1 MAQRRSYGDAVLAAG
16 ILLILAV
23 MIVPIPT
30 FLLDLLLVMD
40 IGLALIILLMTVYT
54 SQPLRF
60 NVFPTLLLLSTL
72 YRLALNVASTR
83 TILLQA
89 YGGKVIEAF
98 GNFVVGGNYAVGI
111 VAFTILAVIQFVVI
125 TKGAS
130 RIAEVAARFT
140 LDAMPGR
147 QMAIDADLNAGLI
160 DEHEAR
166 QRRQDITRQADF
178 YGAMDGAAKYV
189 RGDAIAAIIITLIN
203 IVGGFVIGMI
213 QHHMSAGEALRTY
226 TLLTIGDGLV
236 AQIPALIVATGS
248 GILITRSEGQKALSS
263 EISSQL
269 FREPKAAF
277 MAAAILAF
285 LGMIPGLPFM
295 PFFLLAAL
303 AATAG
308 WASSRTAK
316 REAAAEVVAGQ
327 QKKDTGPEKV
337 ETLLAVDPLELEIG
351 FGLIPLVDEK
361 REGGDLL
368 KRVTLV
374 RRQCATELGLLV
386 PPVRVRDNIR
396 LVQDAYRVRLR
407 GVEIAKG
414 TIQIGHL
421 LAMSPG
427 PNAIPIEGI
436 ETQEPVFGL
445 KALWILPQLRSEAE
459 MAGYTVVEPTAVMA
473 THLSETVKAH
483 AADILGRQEVQ
494 TVIDQ
499 VKQKHPAVVDEL
511 IPSQLTVGGVQKV
524 LQRLLKERVSIRD
537 MVTILEALADHAPLT
552 KDIET
557 LVERVREAL
566 GRGIT
571 EQYRDERG
579 QLAVI
584 SIDPELEQELIQHL
598 SANDGVA
605 RLTLPTPRARQV
617 LDRVSQAV
625 TSAVKIAAQPV
636 LLCSPYLR
644 PYLRAFVER
653 ALPQV
658 AVLSY
663 SEVVSAGT
671 VKTIA
676 TVKLDHAYQE
686 I

>member
-374 RRQCATELGLLV
+374 RRQCATDLGLLV

-427 PNAIPIEGI
+427 ANAIPIEGI

-499 VKQKHPAVVDEL
+499 VKQKHPAVVEEL

-605 RLTLPTPRARQV
+605 RLALPTPRARQV

>member
-1 MAQRRSYGDAVLAAG
+1 MSTKRAYGDAVLAGA

-40 IGLALIILLMTVYT
+40 IGLALVILLMTVYT
-54 SQPLRF
+54 QQPLRF

-166 QRRQDITRQADF
+166 TRRMDITRQADF

-189 RGDAIAAIIITLIN
+189 RGDAIAAVIITLIN
-203 IVGGFVIGMI
+203 IVGGFVIGML
-213 QHHMSAGEALRTY
+213 QHHMSVGESLRTY

-236 AQIPALIVATGS
+236 AQIPALVVATGS
-248 GILITRSEGQKALSS
+248 GILITRSEGQKNLAS
-263 EISSQL
+263 EISTQL

-285 LGMIPGLPFM
+285 LGMIPGLPFF
-295 PFFLLAAL
+295 PFLLLAAL

-308 WASSRTAK
+308 WASRRAL
-316 REAAAEVVAGQ
+316 RAEAVAAAEASTE
-327 QKKDTGPEKV
+327 KKETGPEKV

-374 RRQCATELGLLV
+374 RRQCATDLGLLV

-396 LVQDAYRVRLR
+396 LGQDAYRLRLK

-414 TIQIGHL
+414 SIQIGHL

-427 PNAIPIEGI
+427 ANALPLEGI

-445 KALWILPQLRSEAE
+445 KALWILPHHRSEAQ

-473 THLSETVKAH
+473 THLSETIKAH

-511 IPSQLTVGGVQKV
+511 IPSQMTIGGVQKV
-524 LQRLLKERVSIRD
+524 LQRLLRERVSIRD

-552 KDIET
+552 KDVDT
-557 LVERVREAL
+557 LVERVRESL

-571 EQYRDERG
+571 EQYRDEKG

-584 SIDPELEQELIQHL
+584 SLDPELEQELIQSL
-598 SANDGVA
+598 SANDGLP
-605 RLTLPTPRARQV
+605 RLALPTVRARQV
-617 LDRVSQAV
+617 LDRLSQAV
-625 TSAVKIAAQPV
+625 TAAVKTAAQPV

-653 ALPQV
+653 ALPQI

-663 SEVVSAGT
+663 AEVISAGT

>member
-1 MAQRRSYGDAVLAAG
+1 MAKRQYGDGILAAG
-16 ILLILAV
+16 ILVVLAV

-30 FLLDLLLVMD
+30 FLLDLLLVLD
-40 IGLALIILLMTVYT
+40 IGLALVILLMTVYT
-54 SQPLRF
+54 TQPLRF

-72 YRLALNVASTR
+72 YRLSLNVASTR
-83 TILLQA
+83 TILLNA

-111 VAFTILAVIQFVVI
+111 VAFIILAVIQFVVI

-166 QRRQDITRQADF
+166 TRRQEITRTSDF
-178 YGAMDGAAKYV
+178 YGAMDGAAKFV
-189 RGDAIAAIIITLIN
+189 RGDAVAAIIITIVN

-236 AQIPALIVATGS
+236 AQIPALVVATGS
-248 GILITRSEGQKALSS
+248 GILITRSEGQKNLAN
-263 EISSQL
+263 EISTQL

-285 LGMIPGLPFM
+285 LGLIPGLPFF
-295 PFFLLAAL
+295 PFLLLAAL

-308 WASSRTAK
+308 WASSRSTK
-316 REAAAEVVAGQ
+316 REEAAEVEA
-327 QKKDTGPEKV
+327 QKTKKETGPEKV
-337 ETLLAVDPLELEIG
+337 EQLLAVDPLELEIG
-351 FGLIPLVDEK
+351 FGLIPLVDET

-374 RRQCATELGLLV
+374 RRQCATDLGLLV

-396 LVQDAYRVRLR
+396 LAQDLYRFRLK

-414 TIQIGHL
+414 QIQVGHL

-427 PNAIPIEGI
+427 ANAIPIEGI

-445 KALWILPQLRSEAE
+445 KALWILPEVRGEAE

-473 THLSETVKAH
+473 THLSETIKAH
-483 AADILGRQEVQ
+483 AGEILGRQEVQ
-494 TVIDQ
+494 TIIDQ
-499 VKQKHPAVVDEL
+499 VKTKHPAVVDEL
-511 IPSQLTVGGVQKV
+511 IPGVMTVGGVQKV
-524 LQRLLKERVSIRD
+524 LQRLLNERVSIRD
-537 MVTILEALADHAPLT
+537 MVSILEALADHAPMT
-552 KDIET
+552 KDLDT

-579 QLAVI
+579 GLAVI
-584 SIDPELEQELIQHL
+584 SIDPELEQELIQHIT
-598 SANDGVA
+598 AAEGA
-605 RLTLPTPRARQV
+605 PRLTLPLARSRMV
-617 LDRVSQAV
+617 LDSVSQAV
-625 TSAVKIAAQPV
+625 TAAVRGASQPV

-644 PYLRAFVER
+644 PYLRSFVER
-653 ALPQV
+653 ALPQI

-663 SEVVSAGT
+663 AEVVSAGT
-671 VKTIA
+671 VKTVA
-676 TVKLDHAYQE
+676 TVKLDHAHQA